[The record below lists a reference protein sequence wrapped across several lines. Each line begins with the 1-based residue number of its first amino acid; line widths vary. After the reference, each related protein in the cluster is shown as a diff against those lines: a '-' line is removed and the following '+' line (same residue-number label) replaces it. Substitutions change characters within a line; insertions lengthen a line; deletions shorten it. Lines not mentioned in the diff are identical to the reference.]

1 MTEVNNNG
9 GRLHHQR
16 LLPLQFNRSFL
27 LDDGIIIIII
37 SIIIIINNIILVI
50 IRGGGDDWDSVGRR
64 LLRSPPSLEV
74 CLATTIDTRW
84 WVQQTL
90 RLQRLGILGPT
101 LSSQPSDK
109 RLGGQP
115 EQGGLIF
122 FLKIYI

>member
-37 SIIIIINNIILVI
+37 IIIINNIILVI
-50 IRGGGDDWDSVGRR
+50 IRGGGDDVWDSSGRR

-74 CLATTIDTRW
+74 GLATTIDTRW

-90 RLQRLGILGPT
+90 RLQSLGILGPT

-122 FLKIYI
+122 F